1 MTKQRS
7 SIDSLGCCSQASG
20 RGVDGNEEEVMA
32 AAAVTSSSSE
42 EAMAALLSPSMVH
55 REVEVQ
61 PPPRQPRQPP
71 FHQLLSR
78 RLEAAA
84 TALVGSSS
92 SDIGIAL
99 TDDNQLLSVAWIA
112 CTMLVVFLFA
122 CIFNCR
128 LSSPLR
134 GIK

>member
-20 RGVDGNEEEVMA
+20 RGVDGDEEEAMA

-42 EAMAALLSPSMVH
+42 KAMAALLSPSMVH

-61 PPPRQPRQPP
+61 PPPRQPP